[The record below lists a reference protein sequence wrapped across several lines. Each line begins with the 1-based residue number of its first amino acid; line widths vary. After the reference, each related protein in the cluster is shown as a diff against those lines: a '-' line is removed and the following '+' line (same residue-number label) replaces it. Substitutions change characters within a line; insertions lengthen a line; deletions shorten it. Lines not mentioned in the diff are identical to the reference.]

1 MFLEFN
7 QEEYAKFQTIDNT
20 LPVLYLD
27 ELFQKISNFK
37 YSEFTLPSIEDGCKN
52 KEFKEKLFNFS
63 CSLLNINSDE
73 LIDKFDNIQDENS
86 EALGN
91 LIKLRYS
98 RFQMVIIEF
107 IFEFLPFNHLRKI
120 SNKIKGNQLGEI
132 KNLYDLINNSETNNI
147 NIKEILIELLYEE
160 IRKINNIDSTMN
172 TLANQIQNR
181 EQAKKLNNI
190 KNASLSVSKKVI
202 NENLL
207 IINIIENCPL
217 DNINNIV
224 LKLLD
229 DNLIASNLL

>member
-1 MFLEFN
+1 MFLEFT

-147 NIKEILIELLYEE
+147 NIKEISIELLYEE

>member
-132 KNLYDLINNSETNNI
+132 KNLYNLINDSETNNI

>member
-91 LIKLRYS
+91 LIKLKYS

-132 KNLYDLINNSETNNI
+132 KNLYDLINNSEANNI

>member
-73 LIDKFDNIQDENS
+73 LINKFDNIQDENS

-91 LIKLRYS
+91 LIKLKYS

-132 KNLYDLINNSETNNI
+132 KNLYDLINNSEANNI

>member
-73 LIDKFDNIQDENS
+73 LINKFDNIQDENS

-91 LIKLRYS
+91 LIKLKYS

>member
-132 KNLYDLINNSETNNI
+132 KNLYDLINNSEANNI

>member
-7 QEEYAKFQTIDNT
+7 QEEYTKFQTIDNT

-132 KNLYDLINNSETNNI
+132 KNLYDLINNSEANNI

>member
-132 KNLYDLINNSETNNI
+132 KNLYDLINDSETNNI

>member
-132 KNLYDLINNSETNNI
+132 KNLYDLINNSEANNI

-229 DNLIASNLL
+229 DNLITSNLL

>member
-91 LIKLRYS
+91 LIKLKYS

>member
-73 LIDKFDNIQDENS
+73 LINKFDNIQDENS

-91 LIKLRYS
+91 LIKLKYS
-98 RFQMVIIEF
+98 HFQMVIIEF

-172 TLANQIQNR
+172 TLANEIQNR